1 MYTHA
6 LYVVHNKPHLKL
18 QCFYSYQIWV
28 HMQLRKLMA
37 AKPNFIWPVLDYSV
51 QQLLLKLDKQSEFG
65 IYNLIE
71 VVN

>member
-1 MYTHA
+1 
-6 LYVVHNKPHLKL
+6 
-18 QCFYSYQIWV
+18 
-28 HMQLRKLMA
+28 MQLRKLMA